1 MNMGAT
7 MPTSFM
13 IPQDYFAS
21 KRRKRDDE
29 DAEIPKMRGGA
40 SRDGP
45 AAATGA
51 NAAALPKRLKIEPA
65 AALETV

>member
-1 MNMGAT
+1 MGAT

-21 KRRKRDDE
+21 KRRKREDE
-29 DAEIPKMRGGA
+29 DAEIPKMRWATG
-40 SRDGP
+40 RDGP

-51 NAAALPKRLKIEPA
+51 NAAALPKRLKIEPV

>member
-1 MNMGAT
+1 
-7 MPTSFM
+7 MPAGFM

-21 KRRKRDDE
+21 KRRKHDDE

-40 SRDGP
+40 GRDGP

-51 NAAALPKRLKIEPA
+51 NAAALPKRLRIEPVA
-65 AALETV
+65 AETI

>member
-1 MNMGAT
+1 MNTGAT
-7 MPTSFM
+7 MPAGFT

-21 KRRKRDDE
+21 KRRKREVE

-40 SRDGP
+40 GRDGP

-51 NAAALPKRLKIEPA
+51 NAAAQPKRLKIEPA
-65 AALETV
+65 AALETI